1 MQDRLAS
8 RLSDGINRLK
18 LIVTNDDQ
26 QRLLA
31 LINLLKRWSKA
42 YNLTAVRDP
51 VRMVPYHL
59 LDSLAVA
66 PYLRGERVLDVGT
79 GAGFPGLPL
88 AIVQPD
94 RHFVLLDSNG
104 KKIRFV
110 RQAVME
116 LGIRNVNAVQAR
128 IETYESGQKFATI
141 LARAFASLPDILRL
155 TGPLLDQPGVLLALK
170 SRQAGD
176 ELKTLDKRPESARL
190 HRLDVP
196 FLDGERTLIE
206 IESN

>member
-1 MQDRLAS
+1 MQDRLAQ
-8 RLSDGINRLK
+8 RLSDGIERLN
-18 LIVTNDDQ
+18 LSIPDDDQ

-31 LINLLKRWSKA
+31 LIELLKRWSKA

-51 VRMVPYHL
+51 DRMVPYHL

-66 PYLRGERVLDVGT
+66 PYLRGERILDVGT

-88 AIVQPD
+88 AIIQPD
-94 RHFVLLDSNG
+94 RQFVLLDSNG

-116 LGIRNVNAVQAR
+116 LGLHNVEAVQAR

-155 TGPLLDQPGVLLALK
+155 TGPLLDRPGVLLALK

-176 ELKTLDKRPESARL
+176 ELNTLDKRPESARL